1 MSKNRKISYLEEKF
15 INEENLKDILIKYLL
30 KNLNIDKIP
39 L

>member
-15 INEENLKDILIKYLL
+15 INEEKLKDILIKYLL